1 VGGSK
6 RSWGRRPLALP
17 LLPPAFQLVA
27 LDREVDAFE
36 RAVRLAPR
44 GLDDGTVYWTDRADR
59 LALAVALEPEAPTG
73 ATLEAVYVL
82 AVAVGDALGALLP
95 PQLPLAFAWPG
106 GIVLDGAELGRVR
119 AAVAPT
125 LDAGE
130 APPWLVL
137 GLDLAVGDRPGE
149 PGTRPSLTSLSES
162 GAGGEE
168 VTAARL
174 AEGVARH
181 FLAWTHRWLEEGPA
195 PVRAAWDARCFRKG
209 EAATL
214 GLAGGRFSGE
224 VGGLDRAGRFRIG
237 GAALPLESALAEL
250 G

>member
-1 VGGSK
+1 MGCSK
-6 RSWGRRPLALP
+6 RPRGTSLPLP

-27 LDREVDAFE
+27 LDREVDAFA

-44 GLDDGTVYWTDRADR
+44 GLDDGTVYWTDRPDR
-59 LALAVALEPEAPTG
+59 LALAVALEPEAPRA

-82 AVAVGDALGALLP
+82 TVAVGDALGALLP
-95 PQLPLAFAWPG
+95 PQMPLAFAWPG

-125 LDAGE
+125 VDAGE
-130 APPWLVL
+130 TPPWLVL
-137 GLDLAVGDRPGE
+137 GLDLAVGDRAGE
-149 PGTRPSLTSLSES
+149 PGTRPGLTSLSES
-162 GAGGEE
+162 GAGEE
-168 VTAARL
+168 ATAARL
-174 AEGVARH
+174 AEGVGRH
-181 FLAWTHRWLEEGPA
+181 FLAWTHRWLEDGPG

-214 GLAGGRFSGE
+214 GVGGCWFTGE
-224 VGGLDRAGRFRIG
+224 VGGLDSGGRFKIG
-237 GAALPLESALAEL
+237 GSALPLEAALAEL